1 MKRIITV
8 SREFGSGG
16 HAVAQIMGE
25 LLGVPV
31 YDKEIIERSA
41 EESGLSPEFI
51 SRNEQNLSSEWLYS
65 VGLGSRYASPSL
77 LTFADTV
84 FLAQRKAIV
93 GFAQNG
99 SCIIVGRCAD
109 HILTH
114 CEEISASDVLN
125 IFVFAPAA
133 FKADRAVRER
143 GFSPK
148 TAERDIRI
156 IDKKRA
162 NHYSTFTE
170 QTWGARENYNLL
182 VDSSVLGIE
191 GTARSLVEFIRKTK

>member
-1 MKRIITV
+1 MPSPRLWENCSAFLCTTRK
-8 SREFGSGG
+8 SSSGRR
-16 HAVAQIMGE
+16 
-25 LLGVPV
+25 
-31 YDKEIIERSA
+31 K
-41 EESGLSPEFI
+41 SPGF
-51 SRNEQNLSSEWLYS
+51 RLSSSQGTSRTFLPNGCTRS
-65 VGLGSRYASPSL
+65 GSAPATQAPSL

-133 FKADRAVRER
+133 FKADWAVRER

-191 GTARSLVEFIRKTK
+191 GTAQSLVEFIRKTK